1 MISTHVY
8 LSEETKD
15 ALRDLAEARGTSQS
29 ALIREALDDFL
40 CSQNQEEDP
49 FDESFGIWED
59 RENIHEEFREIRE
72 SMDRDVWT
80 RARNRDSEDDMTEES
95 DDA

>member
-1 MISTHVY
+1 MISTKVY
-8 LSEETKD
+8 LSEETRE
-15 ALRDLAEARGTSQS
+15 ALLELAEARGTSQS

-40 CSQNQEEDP
+40 SSQNQEEDP
-49 FDESFGIWED
+49 LDESFGIWKD

-72 SMDRDVWT
+72 SMDRDVWA
-80 RARNRDSEDDMTEES
+80 RARDHHSDDDMTEDP

>member
-1 MISTHVY
+1 MVPTHVY
-8 LSEETKD
+8 LPEETKD

-40 CSQNQEEDP
+40 SSQNQEEDP
-49 FDESFGIWED
+49 LDESFGIWKD
-59 RENIHEEFREIRE
+59 RENVHKEFREIRE
-72 SMDRDVWT
+72 SMDRDVWA
-80 RARNRDSEDDMTEES
+80 RARDHHSDDDMTEDP